1 MLRYMGQQDIRAP
14 TRGLGVMR
22 FGVQGVV
29 GPMCFV
35 WMVYSLRYDFRLHL
49 SPATLPCPRAV
60 TSYRT

>member
-35 WMVYSLRYDFRLHL
+35 WMVYSLHSDLLYVVQMSRV
-49 SPATLPCPRAV
+49 TLPYLARAQ
-60 TSYRT
+60 